1 MKIVGLNFDIYW
13 KDKKTNF
20 RQIEDYLDMIEADI
34 FVLPEMFSTGFCME
48 AEEIADKENESL
60 EWMKSFSKRKKT
72 AIAGSVSVFESG
84 NFYNRFYFVKPNGDV
99 TFYDK
104 RHLFSYAGEDKIYT
118 KGKERVVV
126 EYLGVRFLLQICY
139 DLRFPIFSR
148 NRMDY
153 DAILYVANWP
163 KTRIDEWYALLKSRA
178 IENQS
183 YVFGVNRIGVDGNNI
198 PYEASSYCFR
208 YDGELISTTDKNI
221 ISANIDI
228 VDLHIF
234 RDDFQF
240 LKDADDFSFY

>member
-20 RQIEDYLDMIEADI
+20 RQIEDYLEMIEADI

-48 AEEIADKENESL
+48 AEEISDKENESL

-126 EYLGVRFLLQICY
+126 EYLGVRYLLQIC
-139 DLRFPIFSR
+139 
-148 NRMDY
+148 
-153 DAILYVANWP
+153 
-163 KTRIDEWYALLKSRA
+163 
-178 IENQS
+178 
-183 YVFGVNRIGVDGNNI
+183 
-198 PYEASSYCFR
+198 
-208 YDGELISTTDKNI
+208 
-221 ISANIDI
+221 
-228 VDLHIF
+228 
-234 RDDFQF
+234 
-240 LKDADDFSFY
+240 

>member
-20 RQIEDYLDMIEADI
+20 RQIEDYLEMIEADI

-126 EYLGVRFLLQICY
+126 EYRSE
-139 DLRFPIFSR
+139 IF
-148 NRMDY
+148 
-153 DAILYVANWP
+153 VAN
-163 KTRIDEWYALLKSRA
+163 LL
-178 IENQS
+178 
-183 YVFGVNRIGVDGNNI
+183 
-198 PYEASSYCFR
+198 
-208 YDGELISTTDKNI
+208 
-221 ISANIDI
+221 
-228 VDLHIF
+228 
-234 RDDFQF
+234 
-240 LKDADDFSFY
+240 